1 MRSRTSRGVPEW
13 SGGKELYIGSAVLAI
28 GTSFGVIGIVPGP
41 PEGSRGSTRW
51 GHLPRWATWALG
63 GAPWPVWAKG
73 NQPQRAHAPRV
84 PSRRS
89 PRWIRHL
96 LDGLGGRETSLAAA
110 PLGDWISQ
118 GRRPPPRGLY
128 KGGQGRGAAHPLPW
142 RLPLSLQHLL
152 LLRRAWRSPVGV
164 LQLHHHHAV
173 VLLLELSS
181 PTSPSPLLDQ
191 EEGDV
196 TLTVRV
202 LNAEVP
208 SVRH

>member
-28 GTSFGVIGIVPGP
+28 GTTFGVIGIVPGP

-118 GRRPPPRGLY
+118 GRRPPPPPQEAY
-128 KGGQGRGAAHPLPW
+128 IKGGRGGGLRTHCPGAS
-142 RLPLSLQHLL
+142 LSLSNTSSSSVELGEAL
-152 LLRRAWRSPVGV
+152 PEYCSSTITTPSCCCWS
-164 LQLHHHHAV
+164 HH
-173 VLLLELSS
+173 
-181 PTSPSPLLDQ
+181 PQPLLPPCWIKKK
-191 EEGDV
+191 E
-196 TLTVRV
+196 TLR
-202 LNAEVP
+202 
-208 SVRH
+208 